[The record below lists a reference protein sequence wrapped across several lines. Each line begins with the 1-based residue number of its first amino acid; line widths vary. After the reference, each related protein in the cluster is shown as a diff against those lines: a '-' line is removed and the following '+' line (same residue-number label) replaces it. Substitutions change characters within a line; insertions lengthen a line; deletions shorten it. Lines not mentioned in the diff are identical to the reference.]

1 MSTPAS
7 QSDSEPTWL
16 RAAREQI
23 RHVEAEP
30 LPDSIYALLRE
41 TAATIPDTTAIHIIA
56 TGQTIT
62 YRALLGAVDHLAS
75 GLRAIGVRRGLHV
88 GVMLPNRLEMPLT
101 WLALGRIGA
110 VMVPLNVRYTGREMH
125 YTLVD
130 SDATHLVIDHEFLPA
145 LAAMPASI
153 PALDG
158 AVVVV
163 GGSQPGAHD
172 WQTLVTDFAPA
183 PQELPPPGL
192 DDLMNIQ
199 YTSGTTGLPK
209 GCMLTQRYWL
219 TCGKAYSAC
228 DGKSYRH
235 ILAGN
240 PFFYMTPQW
249 LLIMAFFQRATL
261 HVAPYR
267 SLTQYTAWV
276 RDNQIDFCLFPFDLL
291 AQTAPSPADRV
302 DRLIRGNIYIH
313 RKDQHA
319 DLERRFGFPART
331 AFGMTEIGMGT
342 FTPLDGAAMTGSGSC
357 GMAGPF
363 RQCRIA
369 DLDGNTLPPDQA
381 GELLFR
387 GPGMLQGYYRK
398 PEATAA
404 AFHGD
409 WFRTGDLAV
418 QDGRGFITIVG
429 RIKEMIR
436 RAGENISAAEVE
448 SVLLGLPA
456 VAEAAAIPVP
466 DERRG
471 EEVKAVLV
479 LREGVTPNDLPPD
492 HIIRHCETQLASFK
506 VPRFIEYRTAP
517 LPRSTSGKV
526 QKPTLLAEKPD
537 HRAGSWDRLT
547 DARR

>member
-1 MSTPAS
+1 MAAS
-7 QSDSEPTWL
+7 HATSDPTWL
-16 RAAREQI
+16 IAARDRI
-23 RHVEAEP
+23 RRLEAEP
-30 LPDSIYALLRE
+30 LPTSIHALLRE
-41 TAATIPDTTAIHIIA
+41 AEAVAPDTVAIHVIA
-56 TGQTIT
+56 TGQTLT
-62 YRALLGAVDHLAS
+62 YRALLVAVDRLAA
-75 GLRAIGVRRGLHV
+75 GLCAVGVRRGSHV

-101 WLALGRIGA
+101 WLALARIGA
-110 VMVPLNVRYTGREMH
+110 VMVPLNVRYTGHEMH
-125 YTLVD
+125 YTLID
-130 SDATHLVIDHEFLPA
+130 SDASHLVIDHAFLSA
-145 LAAMPASI
+145 LETMPAPI
-153 PALDG
+153 QALEG
-158 AVVVV
+158 AVIVAD
-163 GGSQPGAHD
+163 GPHMGAHE
-172 WQTLVTDFAPA
+172 WQTLAANFAPA
-183 PQELPPPGL
+183 PQEIPAPSL

-209 GCMLTQRYWL
+209 GCLLTQRYWL

-228 DGKSYRH
+228 DGQSYRN

-249 LLIMAFFQRATL
+249 LLIMSFLQRATL
-261 HVAPYR
+261 HVGPYR
-267 SLTQYTAWV
+267 SLTQYTSWI
-276 RDNQIDFCLFPFDLL
+276 RDCHIDFCLFPFDLL
-291 AQTAPSPADRV
+291 AQTTPSAADHV
-302 DRLIRGNIYIH
+302 ETLIRGNIYIH
-313 RKDQHA
+313 RKEQHA
-319 DLERRFGFPART
+319 ELEQRFHFPART

-342 FTPLDGAAMTGSGSC
+342 FTPLDAAEMTGSGSC
-357 GMAGPF
+357 GMAAPF
-363 RQCRIA
+363 RECRIA
-369 DLDGNTLPPDQA
+369 DPDGKTLPAGEA

-418 QDGRGFITIVG
+418 QDSRGFITIVG

-436 RAGENISAAEVE
+436 RAGENISATEVE
-448 SVLLGLPA
+448 SALLGLPS

-479 LREGVTPNDLPPD
+479 LREGVAPSELPPD
-492 HIIRHCETQLASFK
+492 AIIHHCEARLAKFK

-526 QKPTLLAEKPD
+526 QKTALLAEKSD
-537 HRAGSWDRLT
+537 QRAGCWDRLNT
-547 DARR
+547 TER